1 MKEVLLGV
9 LSGGVAVALVKAIE
23 AIVTWHLN
31 RKAAKEDKAEA
42 KADKTTE
49 IGEAVAEFKKAE
61 EEKNKELEDGLKL
74 LKEQSDVQSAALKFI
89 LLDRILW
96 LGQSYISKGE
106 ISFDDR
112 KRLRDMHE
120 VYHKG
125 LKGNGDADLIM
136 QGVDELPLKK

>member
-1 MKEVLLGV
+1 MKEVLLGI

-23 AIVTWHLN
+23 GIVTWHLN

-49 IGEAVAEFKKAE
+49 LGDAVAEFKQAE
-61 EEKNKELEDGLKL
+61 AEKNKELEETLEELKQQIKPL
-74 LKEQSDVQSAALKFI
+74 SDAIRFI
-89 LLDRILW
+89 LLDRILY
-96 LGQSYISKGE
+96 LGQSYIAKGE

-112 KRLRDMHE
+112 KRLRDMHDA
-120 VYHKG
+120 YHNG
-125 LKGNGDADLIM
+125 LHGNGDADLIM

>member
-1 MKEVLLGV
+1 MKEVLLC
-9 LSGGVAVALVKAIE
+9 LLTGGFAVALVKAIE
-23 AIVTWHLN
+23 GVVTWHLN

-49 IGEAVAEFKKAE
+49 ISEAVAEFKEAE
-61 EEKNKELEDGLKL
+61 AEKNKELEESLEQLKA
-74 LKEQSDVQSAALKFI
+74 QSKVMSAALKFI

-96 LGQSYISKGE
+96 LGQSYIAKGE

-125 LKGNGDADLIM
+125 LDGNGDADLIM